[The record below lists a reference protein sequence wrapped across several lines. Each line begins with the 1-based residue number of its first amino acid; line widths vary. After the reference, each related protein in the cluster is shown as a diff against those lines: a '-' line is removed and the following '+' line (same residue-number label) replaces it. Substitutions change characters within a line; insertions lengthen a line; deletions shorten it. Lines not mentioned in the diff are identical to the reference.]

1 MHSSFDHLI
10 HSAKRAQELADA
22 PPPAEAIAVS
32 ETISTA
38 ASVYELVRNA
48 LEYDEEHLLRR
59 NAIRRILKRRL
70 DETTPD
76 VLGGDLLR
84 ELIWARY
91 LPNKRVSETQIFVAS
106 NILYKYE
113 PLFEAAK
120 LSSDR
125 HHLHQWLLDMLS
137 TELEYLLSPHIVD
150 ESVASVAYQELKSRI
165 KWVGKTVAEEDRDL
179 QLYTAVHRAVLKSNV
194 PTLRFRLFTLYYP
207 DWVTSAPDSALVREV
222 ATGLPKIVESIEG
235 QLRHPGADPLYR
247 LVRHHAIVFHLL
259 RDVCSDDPDAFAHMI
274 ETRNEKEMDHA
285 IAKAAKNRY
294 NKFRG
299 RLRRMVIRAVSFLFL
314 TKMVLA
320 FIIELPYE
328 TLVLGASSR
337 MPLLV
342 NILFH
347 PLLLAVIGLSARIP
361 EEKNTKKIIEE
372 VHALFGWGE
381 DFVVVAKF
389 RRPWTR
395 GTLGII
401 FKLLYAAF
409 FALSIGVIVSVLRT
423 FDFNAL
429 SIGLFVFFLTLV
441 TFFGLKIRNS
451 KREVVIVETGGGV
464 LGTIA
469 DVLFLPIIS
478 TGRWISLRAPRVNI
492 FLFFFDFIIE
502 APFKAAIG
510 LIEGWLAFVREKK
523 EEI

>member
-1 MHSSFDHLI
+1 
-10 HSAKRAQELADA
+10 
-22 PPPAEAIAVS
+22 
-32 ETISTA
+32 
-38 ASVYELVRNA
+38 
-48 LEYDEEHLLRR
+48 
-59 NAIRRILKRRL
+59 
-70 DETTPD
+70 
-76 VLGGDLLR
+76 
-84 ELIWARY
+84 
-91 LPNKRVSETQIFVAS
+91 
-106 NILYKYE
+106 
-113 PLFEAAK
+113 
-120 LSSDR
+120 
-125 HHLHQWLLDMLS
+125 
-137 TELEYLLSPHIVD
+137 
-150 ESVASVAYQELKSRI
+150 
-165 KWVGKTVAEEDRDL
+165 
-179 QLYTAVHRAVLKSNV
+179 
-194 PTLRFRLFTLYYP
+194 
-207 DWVTSAPDSALVREV
+207 
-222 ATGLPKIVESIEG
+222 
-235 QLRHPGADPLYR
+235 
-247 LVRHHAIVFHLL
+247 
-259 RDVCSDDPDAFAHMI
+259 
-274 ETRNEKEMDHA
+274 
-285 IAKAAKNRY
+285 
-294 NKFRG
+294 
-299 RLRRMVIRAVSFLFL
+299 
-314 TKMVLA
+314 
-320 FIIELPYE
+320 
-328 TLVLGASSR
+328 